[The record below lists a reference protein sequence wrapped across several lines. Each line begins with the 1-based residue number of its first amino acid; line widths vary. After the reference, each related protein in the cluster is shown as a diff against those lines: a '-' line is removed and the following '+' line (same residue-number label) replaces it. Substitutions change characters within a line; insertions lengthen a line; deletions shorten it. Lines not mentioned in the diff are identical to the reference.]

1 MHRASGTLLPYVDHA
16 EAPKISVIR
25 GVVDQGFPQRYG
37 IPEGELV
44 ASTTMGTL
52 YDLLGALPD
61 DNAEGLR
68 VAFRRAAKA
77 THPDTNPDNPDAALR
92 FRQLVRAH
100 NILSDAEQRATYDQL
115 LAIATRPPPPPP
127 VPAARVAV
135 YEKIHR
141 GATNTMA
148 ATFIAAALI
157 GGYTVFSHIS
167 KTSAMSEGTARVVES
182 EPVETTASLPQPVS
196 IPDVTP
202 EKSAVLLKEPD
213 PTSAVAAAVNAVNPP
228 LAVIT
233 LPAPPSVLAAADA
246 KVLRERGM
254 YAYRGGDLS
263 GALAHFNLAIAQDP
277 GFAAAYI
284 DRGIVFYRM
293 RNYDRA
299 FADMAQAKRLARTDK
314 EKHKPA
320 AASEKLAA
328 IQERPVSPVRVAPP
342 PPHWRLT
349 AAVTP

>member
-1 MHRASGTLLPYVDHA
+1 
-16 EAPKISVIR
+16 
-25 GVVDQGFPQRYG
+25 
-37 IPEGELV
+37 
-44 ASTTMGTL
+44 MGTL

-61 DNAEGLR
+61 DDAEALR

-77 THPDTNPDNPDAALR
+77 THPDINPDNPDAALR

-115 LAIATRPPPPPP
+115 LAIATRPPAPPAPPP
-127 VPAARVAV
+127 RVAV

-167 KTSAMSEGTARVVES
+167 KTAAMPDNTVRTAENSPLEATSA
-182 EPVETTASLPQPVS
+182 LPQAAVVREVVIERRES
-196 IPDVTP
+196 AAAVNEATP
-202 EKSAVLLKEPD
+202 TD
-213 PTSAVAAAVNAVNPP
+213 AVAAAANAINPP
-228 LAVIT
+228 LAVIS
-233 LPAPPSVLAAADA
+233 LPALAATPIPAPADA
-246 KVLRERGM
+246 RTLHQRGM
-254 YAYRGGDLS
+254 YAYRGGDLG

-293 RNYDRA
+293 RNFGRA
-299 FADMAQAKRLARTDK
+299 FADMSHAKRLAKKDK
-314 EKHKPA
+314 PRSVVQTRNKPPAPLTTSNA
-320 AASEKLAA
+320 AVP
-328 IQERPVSPVRVAPP
+328 RWRVM
-342 PPHWRLT
+342 T

>member
-1 MHRASGTLLPYVDHA
+1 
-16 EAPKISVIR
+16 
-25 GVVDQGFPQRYG
+25 
-37 IPEGELV
+37 
-44 ASTTMGTL
+44 MGTL

-61 DNAEGLR
+61 DDAEALR

-77 THPDTNPDNPDAALR
+77 THPDINPDNPDAALR

-115 LAIATRPPPPPP
+115 LAIATRPPAPPAPPP
-127 VPAARVAV
+127 RVAV

-167 KTSAMSEGTARVVES
+167 KTAAMPDNTVRTAENSPLEATSA
-182 EPVETTASLPQPVS
+182 LPQAAVVREVVIERRES
-196 IPDVTP
+196 AAAVNEATP
-202 EKSAVLLKEPD
+202 TD
-213 PTSAVAAAVNAVNPP
+213 AVAAAANAINPP
-228 LAVIT
+228 LAVIS
-233 LPAPPSVLAAADA
+233 LPALAATPIPAPADA
-246 KVLRERGM
+246 RTLHQRGM
-254 YAYRGGDLS
+254 YAYRGGDLG

-299 FADMAQAKRLARTDK
+299 FADMAQAKRLARTSKDSK
-314 EKHKPA
+314 DSKAKTVPQAPA
-320 AASEKLAA
+320 RPAGLVRAGTGWRMTAS
-328 IQERPVSPVRVAPP
+328 
-342 PPHWRLT
+342 
-349 AAVTP
+349 VTP

>member
-1 MHRASGTLLPYVDHA
+1 
-16 EAPKISVIR
+16 
-25 GVVDQGFPQRYG
+25 
-37 IPEGELV
+37 
-44 ASTTMGTL
+44 MGTL

-61 DNAEGLR
+61 DDAEGLR

-100 NILSDAEQRATYDQL
+100 HILSDAEQRETYDQL
-115 LAIATRPPPPPP
+115 LAIATRPPAPPAPPP
-127 VPAARVAV
+127 RVAV

-157 GGYTVFSHIS
+157 GGYTVFSHMS
-167 KTSAMSEGTARVVES
+167 KTSAMTESTARIADS
-182 EPVETTASLPQPVS
+182 SPVEVASVLSQPAVVRDAAPEMRES
-196 IPDVTP
+196 FAAVHEVDVTI
-202 EKSAVLLKEPD
+202 AL
-213 PTSAVAAAVNAVNPP
+213 AAAANAINPP

-233 LPAPPSVLAAADA
+233 LPALAPSPVPAPADA
-246 KVLRERGM
+246 KTLRERGI
-254 YAYRGGDLS
+254 YAYRVGDLS
-263 GALAHFNLAIAQDP
+263 GALAHFNRAIAQDP

-293 RNYDRA
+293 RNFERA
-299 FADMAQAKRLARTDK
+299 FSDMANAKRLGKTAKDKTKTVARAP
-314 EKHKPA
+314 EKPPA
-320 AASEKLAA
+320 PASASA
-328 IQERPVSPVRVAPP
+328 VPP
-342 PPHWRLT
+342 LRWRMT

>member
-1 MHRASGTLLPYVDHA
+1 
-16 EAPKISVIR
+16 
-25 GVVDQGFPQRYG
+25 
-37 IPEGELV
+37 
-44 ASTTMGTL
+44 MGTL

-61 DNAEGLR
+61 DDAEGLR

-100 NILSDAEQRATYDQL
+100 HILSDTEQRAAYDQL
-115 LAIATRPPPPPP
+115 LTIATRPPAPPPRQA
-127 VPAARVAV
+127 VV

-157 GGYTVFSHIS
+157 GGYTVFSHMS
-167 KTSAMSEGTARVVES
+167 KTSAMTESTARIADS
-182 EPVETTASLPQPVS
+182 SPVEVASVLSQPAVVRDAAPEMRESIAAVHEVDTTIAL
-196 IPDVTP
+196 
-202 EKSAVLLKEPD
+202 
-213 PTSAVAAAVNAVNPP
+213 AAAANAINPP

-233 LPAPPSVLAAADA
+233 LPALAPSPVPAPADA
-246 KVLRERGM
+246 KTLRERGI
-254 YAYRGGDLS
+254 YAYRVGDLS
-263 GALAHFNLAIAQDP
+263 GALAHFNRAIAQDP

-299 FADMAQAKRLARTDK
+299 FADMAQAKRLARTSKDSK
-314 EKHKPA
+314 DSKAKTIPQAPA
-320 AASEKLAA
+320 RPPGLVRAGAGWRMTAS
-328 IQERPVSPVRVAPP
+328 
-342 PPHWRLT
+342 
-349 AAVTP
+349 VTP

>member
-1 MHRASGTLLPYVDHA
+1 
-16 EAPKISVIR
+16 
-25 GVVDQGFPQRYG
+25 
-37 IPEGELV
+37 
-44 ASTTMGTL
+44 MGTL

-61 DNAEGLR
+61 DDAEGLR

-100 NILSDAEQRATYDQL
+100 HILSDAEQRETYDQL
-115 LAIATRPPPPPP
+115 LAIATRPPAPPAPPP
-127 VPAARVAV
+127 ARVAV

-157 GGYTVFSHIS
+157 GGYTVFSHMS
-167 KTSAMSEGTARVVES
+167 KTSAMTESTARIADS
-182 EPVETTASLPQPVS
+182 SPVEVASVLSQPAIVRDAATEMRESIAAVNEVDTT
-196 IPDVTP
+196 
-202 EKSAVLLKEPD
+202 SAI
-213 PTSAVAAAVNAVNPP
+213 AVAANAINPP

-233 LPAPPSVLAAADA
+233 LPALAPSPVPAPADA
-246 KVLRERGM
+246 KTLRERRI

-263 GALAHFNLAIAQDP
+263 AALAHFNLAIAQDP

-293 RNYDRA
+293 RNFERA
-299 FADMAQAKRLARTDK
+299 FADMAHAKRLGKTGKDKPRTTVARAP
-314 EKHKPA
+314 EKPPA
-320 AASEKLAA
+320 
-328 IQERPVSPVRVAPP
+328 PVSASPVPP
-342 PPHWRLT
+342 LRWRMT